1 MPVTLLDLLSNTLI
15 LHQTVPYMSAAAL
28 LSLGATSKSLR
39 HLLYGTPYVFRYLD
53 LSRLRSVFRHLTLLE
68 TANAAWGDPHR
79 RTHDLSLTE
88 DEFYSAPIRDVFTE
102 LTKTNVLRDV
112 QTLIL
117 DGLDVTSELIG
128 DIIGRETFN
137 VRILSIREVKHLN
150 ERKLMQTL
158 LYAVRP
164 SRPEGTPKLK
174 GLYIFGKKNN
184 EPLDSY
190 KSVENLRDKSCHQP
204 IGVMS
209 LEGAQLGVECS
220 EVLQSFVP
228 NVITREPWYE
238 SSGRMNIR
246 RTPLEERAWADTVR
260 ACLGLIS
267 FDAVL
272 CEGPRHTGEDGVNG
286 MNPFVA
292 EVALGPRGCEVC
304 HTLPEGPAF
313 YGVSP
318 AERFPLLAPP
328 PLHSSAVRTAKRPRV
343 SILDSPPALL
353 VRCLECLRDRWCERC
368 GRWWCEDCYTGISA
382 HKRTFLQRKEFEED
396 LKVARSASK
405 GQDKPHIKVH
415 IGLCVEN
422 CLVGEMMIGA
432 GSNG

>member
-1 MPVTLLDLLSNTLI
+1 M
-15 LHQTVPYMSAAAL
+15 
-28 LSLGATSKSLR
+28 
-39 HLLYGTPYVFRYLD
+39 
-53 LSRLRSVFRHLTLLE
+53 
-68 TANAAWGDPHR
+68 
-79 RTHDLSLTE
+79 HDLSLTE
-88 DEFYSAPIRDVFTE
+88 DEFYSGPVRNVFKE
-102 LTKTNVLRDV
+102 LTKKNVLRDV

-117 DGLDVTSELIG
+117 DGLNVTSELIG

-164 SRPEGTPKLK
+164 SRPEGTPKMK

-190 KSVENLRDKSCHQP
+190 KSVEDFRNRSCHQP
-204 IGVMS
+204 IGVMQS
-209 LEGAQLGVECS
+209 EGAQLGVECS
-220 EVLQSFVP
+220 EVLQSSAP
-228 NVITREPWYE
+228 DVITREPWYE
-238 SSGRMNIR
+238 FSGRMNIR
-246 RTPLEERAWADTVR
+246 RTPSEERAWADTVR

-272 CEGPRHTGEDGVNG
+272 CQGPRHTGENGVNG
-286 MNPFVA
+286 MNPSVA
-292 EVALGPRGCEVC
+292 EVALGPRGCEIC

-318 AERFPLLAPP
+318 AERFPLLAPL

-343 SILDSPPALL
+343 SILDNPPALL

-396 LKVARSASK
+396 LKLARSASK

-432 GSNG
+432 GSNGWASNQTAGNADDSVINATWLPSEGVTHAEVVIA